1 MICCS
6 IGAISGMKQK
16 IEIWQDFV
24 EIKVLNNKKREVLL
38 SIFPLTF
45 FDIYGGGGETFLFIT
60 KNSKN
65 RS

>member
-45 FDIYGGGGETFLFIT
+45 FDIYGGGG
-60 KNSKN
+60 
-65 RS
+65 

>member
-6 IGAISGMKQK
+6 IGAISGMKQQ

-45 FDIYGGGGETFLFIT
+45 FDIYGGGG
-60 KNSKN
+60 
-65 RS
+65 